1 MKKIVITASIIL
13 ALCVVTPCA
22 HATYFC
28 VCIGSG
34 NNIGSSCG
42 GGAIVSGSMGD
53 YKQVSSR
60 ITEAPL
66 YLSTYYANLW
76 AQGGTNKAYDA
87 STGWLCG
94 SY

>member
-1 MKKIVITASIIL
+1 MKKIIIAAGIIL
-13 ALCVVTPCA
+13 ALCAVTPDG

-42 GGAIVSGSMGD
+42 GSGITSGSMGD
-53 YKQVSSR
+53 YKSVSSR
-60 ITEAPL
+60 ITEASL
-66 YLSTYYANLW
+66 YLSSYYANLW
-76 AQGGTNKAYDA
+76 AQGSTKKAYDA

-94 SY
+94 QY